1 MAFFQDVAFIAAGL
15 SYLTGC
21 CEEIVFRGLLPHV
34 LKSTICQGN
43 SVLAC
48 IGQASLFALG
58 HSSPK
63 TSKHE
68 NKTVVSIQFFNG
80 LWEGVLYLLVGGDI
94 VPCIIA
100 HTVS

>member
-1 MAFFQDVAFIAAGL
+1 M
-15 SYLTGC
+15 TGC
-21 CEEIVFRGLLPHV
+21 CEEIVFRGLIPH
-34 LKSTICQGN
+34 LMKSTICQGN
-43 SVLAC
+43 TAVAC

-63 TSKHE
+63 TSMQE
-68 NKTVVSIQFFNG
+68 NKTVMSIQFLNG

-100 HTVS
+100 HAVSRNM